1 MKAQA
6 KPDGNET
13 VLFEQTLYPW
23 CLFSCLFCCPGTSSI
38 AIFLLTPRLQC
49 GTASR
54 PSVSTLHRA
63 AAWGTWIA
71 LIFVVS
77 RTWSLIATAVR
88 CASTGILLHLLQ
100 HNMVLLYGHT
110 VSNRAMSCC
119 RTVLCHVV
127 VPWLIAN
134 SAEEPSPSTPPTK
147 HMSNSRLPAS
157 PPRSSLVCSNTRG
170 TRRSFALWLSKC
182 WLSKS
187 ALFQ

>member
-88 CASTGILLHLLQ
+88 CASTGILPHLLQ

-110 VSNRAMSCC
+110 VSMSCC
-119 RTVLCHVV
+119 RTVAYRELC
-127 VPWLIAN
+127 
-134 SAEEPSPSTPPTK
+134 
-147 HMSNSRLPAS
+147 
-157 PPRSSLVCSNTRG
+157 RG
-170 TRRSFALWLSKC
+170 TITIHAADETHEQLKITCF
-182 WLSKS
+182 S
-187 ALFQ
+187 AKKLFGVLKHTWNEAQLRTVVE

>member
-100 HNMVLLYGHT
+100 YNMPAWSYCFQ
-110 VSNRAMSCC
+110 SCYVMLSYRGLS
-119 RTVLCHVV
+119 RTLQRNH
-127 VPWLIAN
+127 
-134 SAEEPSPSTPPTK
+134 
-147 HMSNSRLPAS
+147 HH
-157 PPRSSLVCSNTRG
+157 PRRRRNT
-170 TRRSFALWLSKC
+170 
-182 WLSKS
+182 
-187 ALFQ
+187 